1 MLGAVYLATYG
12 ALRSGAGLVHA
23 ILEPELARDFGLK
36 VIEVMVRD
44 ASDIYAYRKAQE
56 GLSSLVLGPGYGLG
70 DKQKANIEDCLLNF
84 EKPIVLDAD
93 GLNNLS
99 DNPTIIRHRKGKTVI
114 TPHPGEMGRL
124 LKMST
129 AEVQNDREGAA
140 REFAKAYGVVTVLKG
155 HNTIVTDGDRIYVNR
170 SGNPGMATAGSGDIL
185 SGVTGTFLAQ
195 VEDPFQAAVM
205 AVYVHGLAGDMA
217 KEEKGEYGMIAT
229 DIVENLPRAV
239 NLIVE

>member
-1 MLGAVYLATYG
+1 
-12 ALRSGAGLVHA
+12 
-23 ILEPELARDFGLK
+23 
-36 VIEVMVRD
+36 
-44 ASDIYAYRKAQE
+44 
-56 GLSSLVLGPGYGLG
+56 
-70 DKQKANIEDCLLNF
+70 
-84 EKPIVLDAD
+84 
-93 GLNNLS
+93 
-99 DNPTIIRHRKGKTVI
+99 VI